1 MARVLRG
8 FCACDVL
15 QVRLGENPCAALA
28 IKKNPQ
34 LLIGKEQSIKPK
46 NHFEIR
52 AESLGKKNT
61 INVFN

>member
-1 MARVLRG
+1 MACVLRG

-34 LLIGKEQSIKPK
+34 LLIGKKQSIKPK
-46 NHFEIR
+46 KHFEIR
-52 AESLGKKNT
+52 AESLSRQNI